1 MPHPDRRSRTS
12 RPTVYVCICN
22 AVSESDVHSC
32 VAAGACSTKQVKN
45 ACGWKPGCGSC
56 TRRLAEVFG
65 QAMTATSVASAQAP
79 AA

>member
-1 MPHPDRRSRTS
+1 M
-12 RPTVYVCICN
+12 YICICN

-32 VAAGACSTKQVKN
+32 VEAGACSTKQVKN

-56 TRRLAEVFG
+56 TRRFSEVFG
-65 QAMTATSVASAQAP
+65 QAMAAAANASSTTS

>member
-1 MPHPDRRSRTS
+1 M
-12 RPTVYVCICN
+12 YVCICN

-32 VAAGACSTKQVKN
+32 VAAGASSTAQVKK

-56 TRRLAEVFG
+56 TRRLSELVG
-65 QAMTATSVASAQAP
+65 QACSAIVQDVEVP

>member
-1 MPHPDRRSRTS
+1 MSRSHNEAS
-12 RPTVYVCICN
+12 VYVCICN

-32 VAAGACSTKQVKN
+32 VAAGASSTAQVKK

-56 TRRLAEVFG
+56 TRRLSELVGRACAAPA
-65 QAMTATSVASAQAP
+65 QAIEAP

>member
-1 MPHPDRRSRTS
+1 M
-12 RPTVYVCICN
+12 YVCICN

-32 VAAGACSTKQVKN
+32 VAAGACSTRQVKA

-56 TRRLAEVFG
+56 TRRFTEVFS
-65 QAMTATSVASAQAP
+65 QAMTPSSDAASQVS

>member
-1 MPHPDRRSRTS
+1 
-12 RPTVYVCICN
+12 VYVCICN

-32 VAAGACSTKQVKN
+32 VAAGASSTTQVKK

-56 TRRLAEVFG
+56 TRRLSEVVGRARIADIQVAE
-65 QAMTATSVASAQAP
+65 AP

>member
-1 MPHPDRRSRTS
+1 M
-12 RPTVYVCICN
+12 YVCICN

-32 VAAGACSTKQVKN
+32 VAAGASSTAQVKK

-56 TRRLAEVFG
+56 TRRLSELVG
-65 QAMTATSVASAQAP
+65 QACGAPVREVETS

>member
-1 MPHPDRRSRTS
+1 M
-12 RPTVYVCICN
+12 YVCICN

-32 VAAGACSTKQVKN
+32 VAAGASSTAQVKK

-56 TRRLAEVFG
+56 TRRLSEEVG
-65 QAMTATSVASAQAP
+65 RACAAPVEQVATP